1 MKTTIKK
8 ELEISEQM
16 YSSTSN
22 FVWQNGL
29 EKEAEELFGKD
40 WENEDDCNQIEQ
52 LLEFINKPF
61 FEVEFIEGLKSN
73 EDIKVWFNVAQCEL
87 SKLKELLKKQ
97 KECISDVLNTLYSLE
112 QVYEFD
118 ETSTGKQIGE
128 VVNKLQET
136 FLKS

>member
-1 MKTTIKK
+1 METTTKK
-8 ELEISEQM
+8 NIEISEQM

-40 WENEDDCNQIEQ
+40 WENEDDCNQIEE
-52 LLEFINKPF
+52 LLNYVGKEFY
-61 FEVEFIEGLKSN
+61 EVEFIEGLRVN
-73 EDIKVWFNVAQCEL
+73 EDIKVWFNSAQSEL

-97 KECISDVLNTLYSLE
+97 KECISDVLDTLYSLE
-112 QVYEFD
+112 EVYEFD

-136 FLKS
+136 FLKP